1 MNRSQANTK
10 PRLVAVPPRLRV
22 HEDVHEIVNSIE
34 RMHRCAATA
43 DGCKPDEV
51 TSRLFAEFDIAAKP
65 VTNGSTG
72 FLKRMLFPANKP
84 PARLAL
90 LFLNMAQR
98 LQVALSSWDQN
109 QIVGDVECAGTSL
122 SHDYRQAGPLGNVR
136 IGPFGSSSV
145 HGAVLVFAHW
155 LHEQVLA
162 VHTAAGRSTREAV
175 EADVVRDAW
184 ARAIAEMSPAEQDPE
199 LWNWVRQELDAEY
212 ARLCPLPTPNATTIA
227 VVRESQRRH
236 DWIPPN
242 LGAAILV
249 VLEAAGDRGEESWAS
264 VFEKLT
270 PTYTNEGQV
279 RRIGSELVVADFI
292 ELRGRRPKINPTIT
306 KKGIEHLHRLR
317 QP

>member
-1 MNRSQANTK
+1 MNQSQATTK
-10 PRLVAVPPRLRV
+10 PRLVALPPRLRV

-34 RMHRCAATA
+34 GMHRCADTA
-43 DGCKPDEV
+43 DGCTPDEF
-51 TSRLFAEFDIAAKP
+51 TSRLFAEFETAAKP

-72 FLKRMLFPANKP
+72 FLKRLLFPANKP

-98 LQVALSSWDQN
+98 LQVALSGWDKN

-122 SHDYRQAGPLGNVR
+122 SHDYQQAGPPGNVR

-162 VHTAAGRSTREAV
+162 VHGAAGRSTRDAV
-175 EADVVRDAW
+175 EAEVVRDAW

-212 ARLCPLPTPNATTIA
+212 ARLCPMPAPNATTIA
-227 VVRESQRRH
+227 SLHESQKRH

-249 VLEAAGDRGEESWAS
+249 VLERAGDRGEESWAGVS
-264 VFEKLT
+264 EKLN
-270 PTYTNEGQV
+270 PTYTSEGEV
-279 RRIGSELVVADFI
+279 RRIGSEYVHAGFI
-292 ELRGRRPKINPTIT
+292 ELRGRRPKLNPTIT
-306 KKGIEHLHRLR
+306 KKGTAHLDTLR
-317 QP
+317 Q